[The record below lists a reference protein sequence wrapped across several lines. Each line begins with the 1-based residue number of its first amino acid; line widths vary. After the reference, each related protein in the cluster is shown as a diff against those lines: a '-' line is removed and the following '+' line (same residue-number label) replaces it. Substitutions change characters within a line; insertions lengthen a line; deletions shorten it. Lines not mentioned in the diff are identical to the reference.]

1 MIKTAIFVEG
11 QTELIFVRELLLKV
25 FGYQGIALECYTLF
39 TDSNFNP
46 TEYAFANQEAEY
58 FFQIINVGNDQSV
71 LTRILRRE
79 KFMWNAGFSCII
91 GLRDM
96 YSREYRE
103 EAQNHKIDPAI
114 NQKFIDGA
122 RGQIKSANI
131 HFSFAIMEVEALLL
145 GLRKVFAKMDAKLT
159 PAFIAENLKFDLES
173 LDPEDAFFH
182 PANEVA
188 AIFGLIGRNYNKSKG
203 DINAIVSF
211 IAREDYFEL
220 LESERCD
227 SFKEFMNFLHLPR
240 FPADRSPIFI

>member
-11 QTELIFVRELLLKV
+11 QTELIFIRELLLKI
-25 FGYQGIALECYTLF
+25 FEYQRIALECYTLF

-46 TEYAFANQEAEY
+46 TEYAFPNDKAEY

-79 KFMWNAGFSCII
+79 KFMWDAGFSRII
-91 GLRDM
+91 RLRDM

-103 EAQNHKIDPAI
+103 EAHNHKIDPAI
-114 NQKFIDGA
+114 NQKFIDGV

-131 HFSFAIMEVEALLL
+131 HFSFAIMEVEAWLL
-145 GLRKVFAKMDAKLT
+145 GLRKAFSKMNEKLT
-159 PAFIAENLKFDLES
+159 PAFIEEKLKVNLDTIN
-173 LDPEDAFFH
+173 PEEAFFH

-188 AIFGLIGRNYNKSKG
+188 AIFGLVGRNYNKSKG

-220 LESERCD
+220 MESGRCD
-227 SFKEFMNFLHLPR
+227 SFKEFMNFLDLPGNN
-240 FPADRSPIFI
+240 

>member
-11 QTELIFVRELLLKV
+11 QTELIFVRELLLKI
-25 FGYQGIALECYTLF
+25 FEYQRIALECYTLF

-46 TEYAFANQEAEY
+46 TEYAFPNQEAEH

-79 KFMWNAGFSCII
+79 KFMRNAGFVRII

-103 EAQNHKIDPAI
+103 EAQNHKIDLAI

-122 RGQIKSANI
+122 REQIKSTNI
-131 HFSFAIMEVEALLL
+131 YFSFAIMEVEAWLL
-145 GLRKVFAKMDAKLT
+145 GLRKVFAKMDEKLT
-159 PAFIAENLKFDLES
+159 PEFIEEKLGFNLDTIN
-173 LDPEDAFFH
+173 PEEAFFH
-182 PANEVA
+182 PANQV
-188 AIFGLIGRNYNKSKG
+188 IDLFGLIGKHYNKSKG
-203 DINAIVSF
+203 DINAIVSH

-220 LESERCD
+220 LESTKCD
-227 SFKEFMNFLHLPR
+227 SFKEFMSFLNLPTNN
-240 FPADRSPIFI
+240 